1 MEGGSLLEALKPF
14 LPEELLPGSVLD
26 SLSIAMTQIELFQS
40 IESSSGFYNLF
51 KTLPLEIRQGFL
63 KILFQEE
70 SPELEDFILYIACE
84 ESRKNGFLSDTEAQ
98 SFLKDRS
105 E

>member
-1 MEGGSLLEALKPF
+1 MGNDRPRVNMLYSSQLNPQ
-14 LPEELLPGSVLD
+14 D
-26 SLSIAMTQIELFQS
+26 SLSIAMTQIELLQS

-70 SPELEDFILYIACE
+70 SPEFEDFILYIACE
-84 ESRKNGFLSDTEAQ
+84 ESRKNGFLSDAEAQ
-98 SFLKDRS
+98 SFLKDIA

>member
-1 MEGGSLLEALKPF
+1 MTQT
-14 LPEELLPGSVLD
+14 ELLK
-26 SLSIAMTQIELFQS
+26 S
-40 IESSSGFYNLF
+40 IESSSGFYSLF

-70 SPELEDFILYIACE
+70 SPEIEDFILYIGCE
-84 ESRKNGFLSDTEAQ
+84 KSRKDGFLSDAKAQ
-98 SFLKDRS
+98 FFLKDLA

>member
-1 MEGGSLLEALKPF
+1 MTQT
-14 LPEELLPGSVLD
+14 ELLK
-26 SLSIAMTQIELFQS
+26 S
-40 IESSSGFYNLF
+40 IESSSGFYSLF

-70 SPELEDFILYIACE
+70 SPEIEDFILYIACE
-84 ESRKNGFLSDTEAQ
+84 KSRKDGFLSDAEAQ
-98 SFLKDRS
+98 SFLNDLA